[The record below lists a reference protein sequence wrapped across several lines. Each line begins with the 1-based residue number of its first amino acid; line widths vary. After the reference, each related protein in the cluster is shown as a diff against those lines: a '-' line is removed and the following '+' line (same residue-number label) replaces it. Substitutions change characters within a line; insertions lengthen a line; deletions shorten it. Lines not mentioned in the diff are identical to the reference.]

1 LASDSA
7 TAPVSH
13 FESGKVIAPF
23 GWLKKPLWQL
33 LLLACLPLL
42 GWWNSGL
49 FDLDEGF
56 YGAVVAEM
64 NRRGDWI
71 TPWYNGKPW
80 FEKPILLYWLAKPTI
95 AAFGIWIGP
104 RLPSVLC
111 TLALYWLLARF
122 ADKRLGGS
130 AGAWSV
136 LVAGGFLLHAGLG
149 RLMMTD
155 APLNLTFAAA
165 MLAFW
170 NSLVEEDLA
179 KKRTARLLMGV
190 ALGLGILAKGPVV
203 ILLTIP
209 IAVVTFV
216 LQPQRRSAFWF
227 GWATTFLAMFL
238 VASTWYATSYGIH
251 GQLFVQK
258 FLIEQNLNR
267 FLGGDK
273 AHTVGIGTLFAYVPI
288 VLLGALPWSIP
299 AFKSFPGKSSLA
311 ALRECSA
318 DDAVGLRVFLAT
330 WFLVVFLF
338 FTVSGAKLVHYV
350 LPCMP
355 PLALLVADHLSRS
368 SQAVQARWQ
377 KIGVAWIVFLA
388 VLLNVGQVA
397 WYGASGQAE
406 AHSLALSIP
415 KEKKVALYQ
424 LSRREKSRG
433 TGGTKLMETSLPS
446 LMMVLD
452 RATVDTE
459 SLAEA
464 SECDVLLTR
473 TGRISE
479 SEARS
484 NGWKVLSQGT
494 NFVLYE
500 RL

>member
-1 LASDSA
+1 MGFWS
-7 TAPVSH
+7 
-13 FESGKVIAPF
+13 
-23 GWLKKPLWQL
+23 
-33 LLLACLPLL
+33 
-42 GWWNSGL
+42 SGL

-95 AAFGIWIGP
+95 ATFGIWIGP

-111 TLALYWLLARF
+111 TLALYLLLARF
-122 ADKRLGGS
+122 AERRFKGYTKGES
-130 AGAWSV
+130 VAIWTV
-136 LVAGGFLLHAGLG
+136 LVAGGFPLHAALG

-165 MLAFW
+165 MILFW
-170 NSLVEEDLA
+170 DSLIETNERRR
-179 KKRTARLLMGV
+179 KTARLLMGV
-190 ALGLGILAKGPVV
+190 ALGFGILAKGPVV
-203 ILLTIP
+203 LLLTIP
-209 IAVVTFV
+209 IAVATYVI
-216 LQPQRRSAFWF
+216 QPQRRASFKF
-227 GWATTFLAMFL
+227 GWATTFLAMVL
-238 VASTWYATSYGIH
+238 VTATWYATSYGIH

-273 AHTVGIGTLFAYVPI
+273 AHTVGIETLLIYIPVIF
-288 VLLGALPWSIP
+288 LGALPWSIP
-299 AFKSFPGKSSLA
+299 AFKSFPGKAQLA
-311 ALRECSA
+311 ALKESSA

-330 WFLVVFLF
+330 WFFVVFFF

-355 PLALLVADHLSRS
+355 PLALLIAFSLSRRP
-368 SQAVQARWQ
+368 ARDQVRWLG
-377 KIGVAWIVFLA
+377 IGVGWIF
-388 VLLNVGQVA
+388 VLSPLLWFAQSG
-397 WYGASGQAE
+397 YYRSSGQAE

-433 TGGTKLMETSLPS
+433 TGGSKLMETSLPS

-452 RATVDTE
+452 RVTVDTE
-459 SLAEA
+459 NLTDAA
-464 SECDVLLTR
+464 DCDVLLTR

-479 SEARS
+479 SEAVS
-484 NGWKVLSQGT
+484 NGWKVSKQGT
-494 NFVLYE
+494 NFVLYS
-500 RL
+500 R